1 MASVFALASALVR
14 TFLVIGIGSAA
25 ALSGYLDRAA
35 AAGIGQ
41 LVAKVCLPA
50 LLFKATATADLSSL
64 RLEVVIAVL
73 VAKWTAFVVAA
84 LVGWPDERH
93 VVGTFLR
100 ARCDGLR
107 RRLDVLRAVW
117 ASRDA
122 EATLG
127 RALGGRNAKMPRA
140 LRAAHHR
147 VRARIVCRAGL
158 RDPSL
163 HPWREP
169 PHGGRA
175 TQHVLRQRSA
185 SDRGGDFSSVA
196 ATK

>member
-1 MASVFALASALVR
+1 MASVLALASALVR

-84 LVGWPDERH
+84 LVGYHHEGGPRVH
-93 VVGTFLR
+93 
-100 ARCDGLR
+100 
-107 RRLDVLRAVW
+107 
-117 ASRDA
+117 
-122 EATLG
+122 G
-127 RALGGRNAKMPRA
+127 R
-140 LRAAHHR
+140 RAALT
-147 VRARIVCRAGL
+147 RAAIYGLFVTNSNDIAFGAKSAG
-158 RDPSL
+158 
-163 HPWREP
+163 
-169 PHGGRA
+169 GA
-175 TQHVLRQRSA
+175 
-185 SDRGGDFSSVA
+185 
-196 ATK
+196 